1 MEALPQ
7 GLQPLEALGGSLLG
21 LFSRREA
28 HEHQTEER
36 TQMTL
41 AGPGHPEYWKQP

>member
-1 MEALPQ
+1 MKYAGKMEALPQ

-28 HEHQTEER
+28 HEHHR
-36 TQMTL
+36 L
-41 AGPGHPEYWKQP
+41 RKGHR